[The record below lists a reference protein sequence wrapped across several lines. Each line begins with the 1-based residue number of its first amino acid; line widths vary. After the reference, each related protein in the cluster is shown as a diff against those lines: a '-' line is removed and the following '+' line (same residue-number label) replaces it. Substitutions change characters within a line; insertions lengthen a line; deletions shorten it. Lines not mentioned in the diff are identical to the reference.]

1 MVRPARSH
9 WCIAILSLSVA
20 GSAVSSSAASSDD
33 AAPPLTFQRLT
44 CMSWD
49 ELHSLYCEA
58 KPGTVPSGF
67 VRGRSMF
74 NPCELLPGPRTKI
87 ANCLWKGKHFCGE
100 EGTLVNQWLGVRA
113 IRANIYAG
121 SSWLDGQPALIL
133 DYADSSLIW
142 RDARDEMREVA
153 PGLYVGFMHVRR
165 CPEPRLKTL
174 FVLEACCAER

>member
-1 MVRPARSH
+1 MNTA
-9 WCIAILSLSVA
+9 ALSQVA
-20 GSAVSSSAASSDD
+20 
-33 AAPPLTFQRLT
+33 AAPLAFERLT

-49 ELHSLYCEA
+49 ELQGLYRDA
-58 KPGTVPSGF
+58 KPGNVPSGF
-67 VRGRSMF
+67 VRGRTMF
-74 NPCELLPGPRTKI
+74 NPCEFLPGPRTKI
-87 ANCLWKGKHFCGE
+87 ANCLWKGKHFCAE

-113 IRANIYAG
+113 IRANIYPG
-121 SSWLDGQPALIL
+121 VSWLDGQPSLIL

-174 FVLEACCAER
+174 FVLKACRVQQ